1 MVCDS
6 SEGMW
11 GKLHILP
18 GLLLSRNQGR
28 VEQRPLESWAEETEV
43 RIWGSQLESVGH
55 SVLDRKVLSRD
66 FRNLQSGCLETHII
80 LSCVYT
86 GHGAWRLSR
95 EQLLRSKQ

>member
-1 MVCDS
+1 M
-6 SEGMW
+6 GQAPHPPW
-11 GKLHILP
+11 LA
-18 GLLLSRNQGR
+18 
-28 VEQRPLESWAEETEV
+28 VEQKPRQSGAETNGELGRGNRGQDLGV
-43 RIWGSQLESVGH
+43 LSQLESVGH
-55 SVLDRKVLSRD
+55 SLLDRKVLSRD